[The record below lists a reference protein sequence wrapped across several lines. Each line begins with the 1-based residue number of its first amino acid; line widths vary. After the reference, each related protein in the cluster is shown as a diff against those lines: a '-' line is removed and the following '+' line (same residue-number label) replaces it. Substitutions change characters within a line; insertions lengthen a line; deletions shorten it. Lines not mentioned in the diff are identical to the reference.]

1 MHYQESVKAIKIS
14 GSDALSFIENLTTQS
29 LIQQSSQ
36 GTVGFHC
43 ILDTKGKILFSFS
56 ATPLVGNSVYLITD
70 NGDADSLL
78 EHFDKM
84 LFAEDVTLDMEDL
97 HLQVCEGEFF
107 FKNESQISTYE
118 SWQIVAESK
127 LDTLKVIAGWYSR
140 YSGAPGL
147 AVLSKNLISNSELLQ
162 QFGLEEDSEGNEAQL
177 KVWDQSEFHFKR
189 IQAGY
194 PTNQFLKGL
203 LFNHVGL
210 FDSFLNES
218 KGCYPGQEIVTRIN
232 QRGVVTKQLGIKLLE
247 SQDEINQSNSKV
259 INFAGKHYEVDSF
272 KKSEEGVEFSPIF
285 TSQSFNDAA
294 HDYYL
299 QGLEKFHQGDFE
311 TSERE
316 LKKSLDF
323 YPENPDVWEALG
335 VSYERRNMLDKAIQ
349 THKQFARLSP
359 KSIMAH
365 ANLSR
370 LYMLKGWIEKA
381 EDEQN
386 IAREIHFEESAKS
399 NSSDVKA
406 LEEAQNQLNAEK
418 EARKQMFE
426 KVLGIDPEDDIALF
440 GLGKFYQDKKESE
453 KALEYLVK
461 LLEIKR
467 DYAAAYPII
476 VKAYIALENWDS
488 ALRYL
493 KIGQEVCQSQGA
505 MVPLKQ
511 LDLQLKKI
519 PK

>member
-1 MHYQESVKAIKIS
+1 MLYQESVKVIKIT
-14 GSDALSFIENLTTQS
+14 GSDALGFVENLTTQS

-36 GTVGFHC
+36 ELVGFHC
-43 ILDTKGKILFSFS
+43 ILDTKGKILFTFSVIPLSETSF
-56 ATPLVGNSVYLITD
+56 YLITD
-70 NGDADSLL
+70 NEDTGDLF
-78 EHFDKM
+78 EHFDRM
-84 LFAEDVTLDMEDL
+84 IFAEDVVLDEEVL
-97 HLQVCEGEFF
+97 HLQVVEGEFLF
-107 FKNESQISTYE
+107 DHDPNIVAYE
-118 SWQIVAESK
+118 SWKILVHPS
-127 LDTLKVIAGWYSR
+127 LDSRDVIASWYSR
-140 YSGAPGL
+140 YTGSPGVTL
-147 AVLSKNLISNSELLQ
+147 LTKKLFTSSEILSA
-162 QFGLEEDSEGNEAQL
+162 FGVNDPEGNQVVEETVFTYQ
-177 KVWDQSEFHFKR
+177 R
-189 IQAGY
+189 ILAGY
-194 PTNQFLKGL
+194 PTNRYLKGL

-232 QRGVVTKQLGIKLLE
+232 QRGVVTKQLGLRQVQSDELA
-247 SQDEINQSNSKV
+247 EINATQTLSVN
-259 INFAGKHYEVDSF
+259 NLHFEVNSF
-272 KKSEEGVEFSPIF
+272 KKSEQGIEFCPLFKSE
-285 TSQSFNDAA
+285 SFNKAA
-294 HDYYL
+294 HNYYL
-299 QGLEKFHQGDFE
+299 QGLDKFHQGDFE
-311 TSERE
+311 NSENE

-386 IAREIHFEESAKS
+386 IAREIHFEESAKA
-399 NSSDVKA
+399 NSSDVRA

-440 GLGKFYQDKKESE
+440 GLGKFYQDKKDSK
-453 KALEYLVK
+453 KALEYLEK
-461 LLEIKR
+461 LLEIKS

-476 VKAYIALENWDS
+476 VKAYIALENWNS
-488 ALRYL
+488 ALKYL
-493 KIGQEVCQSQGA
+493 KAGQEVCQSQGA

-519 PK
+519 PN